1 MQRAPGNPLRQARP
15 AAAGLGGGAAKRH
28 HPLLLQDC
36 LHRGGWQHQDPSTSR
51 WLSSESK
58 GIDPFFLFL
67 SIACSKLFVTGDRN
81 VHQDVLYLQV
91 LIGCDGINSV
101 VAKWLGLAKP
111 SYSGRSAARGLAH
124 YPDGHGF
131 DPKFLQFIG
140 NGFRSG
146 MLPCNGTDIYWFFT
160 WTPSENGQ
168 SSWKCS
174 LRRLISTRA

>member
-1 MQRAPGNPLRQARP
+1 MEEELPKGTIRYSSKIVSIEEDGNIKILQLADGSVLRAKVLTQAICYRR
-15 AAAGLGGGAAKRH
+15 LK
-28 HPLLLQDC
+28 C
-36 LHRGGWQHQDPSTSR
+36 SSR
-51 WLSSESK
+51 RS
-58 GIDPFFLFL
+58 
-67 SIACSKLFVTGDRN
+67 
-81 VHQDVLYLQV
+81 LYLQV

-146 MLPCNGTDIYWFFT
+146 MLPCNGTNIYWFFT
-160 WTPSENGQ
+160 WTPSEHG
-168 SSWKCS
+168 
-174 LRRLISTRA
+174 